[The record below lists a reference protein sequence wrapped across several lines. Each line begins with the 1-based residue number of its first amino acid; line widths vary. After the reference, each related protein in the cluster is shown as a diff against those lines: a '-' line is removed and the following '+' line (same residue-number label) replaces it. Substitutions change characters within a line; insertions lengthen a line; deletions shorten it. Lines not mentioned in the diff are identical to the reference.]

1 MRILIV
7 DDEKVQ
13 REILADFLKEH
24 GFDTVTASNGTEALE
39 EFKRSYFTLV
49 LLDHR
54 MPDINGDEL
63 LRQMKAIN
71 PMIHAIMITAYG
83 SVDTAVQVMKLGADD
98 FLEKPVDLKELLEKV
113 EAIAHTAEVE
123 QEVDEVLEEI
133 EDAELP
139 FTFVA
144 QSPAMREIISIARR
158 VAPTPWPVLIY
169 GETGTGKEIMA
180 RLIHELSDRAGMPF
194 IEVNCAAIPENLFES
209 ELFGHKKGAF
219 TGATSSR
226 KGLFELAENGTIFLD
241 EIGEMPEQLQ
251 PKLLRTLQEGTITPV
266 GAERPIKV
274 DARVVAATNRN
285 IKEIIRE
292 GRFREDL
299 YYRLN
304 VFEIELPPLR
314 SRREDIPALI
324 ELFMKKYSSRPISI
338 APEALDM
345 LVKYDWPGNVR
356 ELEHTIQRLTTLT
369 RGRLITKR
377 DLSPAIRSA
386 PSHELGLQ
394 LPEGAGL
401 DEKIE
406 ALERSEIV
414 RALKE
419 HGWVQ
424 TRAAKS
430 LGLSE
435 RVLRYKMKK
444 YDIKRQE

>member
-13 REILADFLKEH
+13 REILADFLKEQ
-24 GFDTVTASNGTEALE
+24 GFDSVTASNGTEALE
-39 EFKRSYFTLV
+39 EFKRSYFPLV

-71 PMIHAIMITAYG
+71 PMVHAIMITAYG

-113 EAIAHTAEVE
+113 EAIAHTVEVE

-144 QSPAMREIISIARR
+144 KSPAMREIISIARR

-274 DARVVAATNRN
+274 NARVVAATNRD
-285 IKEIIRE
+285 IKEMIEE

-369 RGRLITKR
+369 RGKLITKR
-377 DLSPAIRSA
+377 DLSPAVRSA
-386 PSHELGLQ
+386 PAHELGIQ

-406 ALERSEIV
+406 ALERSEII

-444 YDIKRQE
+444 YDIKRQD

>member
-7 DDEKVQ
+7 DDERVQ
-13 REILADFLKEH
+13 REILADFLNER
-24 GFDTVTASNGTEALE
+24 GYETVTAKDGTSALE
-39 EFKRSYFTLV
+39 RFKASYFPLV

-71 PMIHAIMITAYG
+71 PMVHAIMITAYG

-98 FLEKPVDLKELLEKV
+98 FIEKPVDLQDLLEKV
-113 EAIAHTAEVE
+113 DSIARAVAVE
-123 QEVDEVLEEI
+123 EEVDEALEEM
-133 EDAELP
+133 EEAELP

-144 QSPAMREIISIARR
+144 KSPAMKEIISVARR

-180 RLIHELSDRAGMPF
+180 RLIHELSERAGTPF

-219 TGATSSR
+219 TGATASR
-226 KGLFELAENGTIFLD
+226 KGLFELAEKGTIFLD

-266 GAERPIKV
+266 GAERPVKV
-274 DARVVAATNRN
+274 DVRVVAATNRD
-285 IKEIIRE
+285 IRKMIEE

-304 VFEIELPPLR
+304 VFEIELPALR
-314 SRREDIPALI
+314 NRREDIAPLVD
-324 ELFMKKYSSRPISI
+324 LFMQKYASKPMTIS
-338 APEALDM
+338 PEAMDM

-369 RGRLITKR
+369 RGNVITRR
-377 DLSPAIRSA
+377 DLPPAIKGPSA
-386 PSHELGLQ
+386 EEAAISV
-394 LPEGAGL
+394 PEGAGL

-406 ALERSEIV
+406 ALERSEILK
-414 RALKE
+414 ALKE

-424 TRAAKS
+424 TRAAQS
-430 LGLSE
+430 LGISE

-444 YDIKRQE
+444 YGIRKEA